1 MKISQ
6 SERLVKLN
14 NIAKKQMEI
23 LKNNKSF
30 DNLKYIENKIN
41 KETSAIE

>member
-1 MKISQ
+1 MNISQ

-14 NIAKKQMEI
+14 NIARKQMDL

-30 DNLKYIENKIN
+30 SNLEYMENNIN
-41 KETSAIE
+41 NQLIVQK